1 MQKQKKRTRSQAGF
15 TLLEV
20 LLAVVI
26 MGVSLTTI
34 LLQFQTALHAGS
46 ISQERTNAVIYAKEK
61 LESLKIEDE
70 LSESSQSGILE
81 SGYEW
86 ETEVSLYEYEEYEDQ
101 EEDISYEDL
110 RHETYKLRAAV
121 KWNSGINKRQ
131 VELITL
137 KTVTRKEWAK

>member
-1 MQKQKKRTRSQAGF
+1 MQKQKKRTRSEAGF

-26 MGVSLTTI
+26 LGVSLTTI
-34 LLQFQTALHAGS
+34 LLQFQTALRAGS

-70 LSESSQSGILE
+70 LSESSQSGTFE
-81 SGYEW
+81 NGYEW
-86 ETEVSLYEYEEYEDQ
+86 ETEVSLYEYEDQ

-110 RHETYKLRAAV
+110 RHETYKLRATV

-131 VELITL
+131 IELITL
-137 KTVTRKEWAK
+137 KTITRKEWAK

>member
-70 LSESSQSGILE
+70 LSESSQSGTFE
-81 SGYEW
+81 NGYEW
-86 ETEVSLYEYEEYEDQ
+86 ETEVSLYEYEEEDQ

-110 RHETYKLRAAV
+110 RHETYKLRATV

-131 VELITL
+131 IELITL
-137 KTVTRKEWAK
+137 KTITRKEWAK

>member
-1 MQKQKKRTRSQAGF
+1 MPKKKKPRSEAGF

-26 MGVSLTTI
+26 LGVSLTTI

-46 ISQERTNAVIYAKEK
+46 KSQERTNAVIYAKEK
-61 LESLKIEDE
+61 RESLKIEDD
-70 LSESSQSGILE
+70 LSESSQSGVLE

-86 ETEVSLYEYEEYEDQ
+86 ETEVSLYEYEDQ

-110 RHETYKLRAAV
+110 RHETYKLRATV

>member
-1 MQKQKKRTRSQAGF
+1 MQKKKNPRSESGF

-26 MGVSLTTI
+26 LGVSLTTI

-70 LSESSQSGILE
+70 LSESIQGGALE
-81 SGYEW
+81 SGHEW
-86 ETEVSLYEYEEYEDQ
+86 ETEVSLYKYEDQ
-101 EEDISYEDL
+101 AEDISYEDL
-110 RHETYKLRAAV
+110 RRETYKLRATV

>member
-1 MQKQKKRTRSQAGF
+1 LQKQKKRTRSQAGF

-26 MGVSLTTI
+26 LGVSLTTI

-70 LSESSQSGILE
+70 LSESSQSGTFE
-81 SGYEW
+81 NGYEW
-86 ETEVSLYEYEEYEDQ
+86 ETKVSLYEYEDQ

-110 RHETYKLRAAV
+110 RHETYKLRATV

-131 VELITL
+131 IELITL

>member
-1 MQKQKKRTRSQAGF
+1 MQKKKKPRSEAGF

-26 MGVSLTTI
+26 LGVSLTSI

-46 ISQERTNAVIYAKEK
+46 ISQDRTNAVIYAKEK

-70 LSESSQSGILE
+70 LSESSQSGVLE

-86 ETEVSLYEYEEYEDQ
+86 ETEVSLYEYEDQ
-101 EEDISYEDL
+101 ADDISYEDL
-110 RHETYKLRAAV
+110 RHETYKLRATV

>member
-1 MQKQKKRTRSQAGF
+1 LQKQKKRTRSQAGF

-70 LSESSQSGILE
+70 LSESSQSGTFE
-81 SGYEW
+81 NGYEW
-86 ETEVSLYEYEEYEDQ
+86 ETEVSLYEYEEEDQ

-137 KTVTRKEWAK
+137 KTVTRNEWAK

>member
-70 LSESSQSGILE
+70 LSESSQSGTFE
-81 SGYEW
+81 NGYEW
-86 ETEVSLYEYEEYEDQ
+86 ETEVSLYEYEEEDQ

-137 KTVTRKEWAK
+137 KTVTRNEWAK

>member
-1 MQKQKKRTRSQAGF
+1 MQKKKKPRSDAGF

-26 MGVSLTTI
+26 LGVSLTTI

-70 LSESSQSGILE
+70 LSESSQSGVLE

-86 ETEVSLYEYEEYEDQ
+86 ETEVSLYEYEDHEDQ
-101 EEDISYEDL
+101 DEDISDEDL
-110 RHETYKLRAAV
+110 RHETYKLRATV

-137 KTVTRKEWAK
+137 KTVI

>member
-1 MQKQKKRTRSQAGF
+1 MQKKKRPRSEAGF

-26 MGVSLTTI
+26 LGVSLTSI

-46 ISQERTNAVIYAKEK
+46 ISQDRTNAVIYAKEK

-70 LSESSQSGILE
+70 LSESSQSGVLE

-86 ETEVSLYEYEEYEDQ
+86 ETEVSLYEYEDQ
-101 EEDISYEDL
+101 ADDISYEDL
-110 RHETYKLRAAV
+110 RHETYKLRATV

-137 KTVTRKEWAK
+137 KTITRKEWAK

>member
-70 LSESSQSGILE
+70 LSESSQSGTFE
-81 SGYEW
+81 NGYEW
-86 ETEVSLYEYEEYEDQ
+86 ETEVSLYEYEEEDQ

-110 RHETYKLRAAV
+110 RHETYKLRATV

-131 VELITL
+131 VELMTL

>member
-1 MQKQKKRTRSQAGF
+1 MQKQKKKTRSEAGF

-26 MGVSLTTI
+26 LGVSLTTI
-34 LLQFQTALHAGS
+34 LLQFQTALRAGS

-70 LSESSQSGILE
+70 LSESSQSGVLE

-86 ETEVSLYEYEEYEDQ
+86 ETEVSLYEYEDQ
-101 EEDISYEDL
+101 EDDISYEDL
-110 RHETYKLRAAV
+110 RHETYKLRATV
-121 KWNSGINKRQ
+121 KWNFGINKRQ
-131 VELITL
+131 IELITL

>member
-70 LSESSQSGILE
+70 LSESSQSGTFE
-81 SGYEW
+81 NGYEW
-86 ETEVSLYEYEEYEDQ
+86 ETEVSLYEYEEEDQ

-137 KTVTRKEWAK
+137 KTVTKNEWAQ

>member
-1 MQKQKKRTRSQAGF
+1 MQKKKKPRSEAGF

-26 MGVSLTTI
+26 LGVSLTTI
-34 LLQFQTALHAGS
+34 LLQFQTALRAGS

-70 LSESSQSGILE
+70 LSESSQSGVLE

-86 ETEVSLYEYEEYEDQ
+86 ETEVSLYEYEDQ

-110 RHETYKLRAAV
+110 RHETYRLRAAV

-137 KTVTRKEWAK
+137 KTVNRKEWAE

>member
-70 LSESSQSGILE
+70 LSESSQSGTFE
-81 SGYEW
+81 NGYEW
-86 ETEVSLYEYEEYEDQ
+86 ETEVSLYEYEEEDQ

>member
-46 ISQERTNAVIYAKEK
+46 ISQEKTNAVIYAKEK

-70 LSESSQSGILE
+70 LSESSQSGTFE
-81 SGYEW
+81 NGYEW
-86 ETEVSLYEYEEYEDQ
+86 ETEVSLHEYEEEDP

-137 KTVTRKEWAK
+137 KTVTIKEWAK

>member
-1 MQKQKKRTRSQAGF
+1 MQKKRTRSQAGF

-61 LESLKIEDE
+61 LESLKIEVE
-70 LSESSQSGILE
+70 LSESSQSGTFE
-81 SGYEW
+81 NGYEW
-86 ETEVSLYEYEEYEDQ
+86 ETEVSLYEYEEEDQ

>member
-1 MQKQKKRTRSQAGF
+1 MQKKKKPRSEAGF

-26 MGVSLTTI
+26 LGVSLTTI

-46 ISQERTNAVIYAKEK
+46 ISQVRTNAVIYAKEK

-70 LSESSQSGILE
+70 LSESSQSGTFE
-81 SGYEW
+81 NGYEW
-86 ETEVSLYEYEEYEDQ
+86 ETEVSLYEYEDQ

-110 RHETYKLRAAV
+110 RHETYKLRATV

>member
-1 MQKQKKRTRSQAGF
+1 LQKKKKPRSEAGF

-26 MGVSLTTI
+26 LGVSLTTI
-34 LLQFQTALHAGS
+34 LLQFQTALRAGS

-70 LSESSQSGILE
+70 LSESSQSGVLE

-86 ETEVSLYEYEEYEDQ
+86 ETEVSLYEYEDQ

-110 RHETYKLRAAV
+110 RHETYKLRATV

-131 VELITL
+131 IELITL

>member
-1 MQKQKKRTRSQAGF
+1 LQKQKKRTRSQAGF

-26 MGVSLTTI
+26 LGVSLTTI

-70 LSESSQSGILE
+70 LSESSQSGTFE
-81 SGYEW
+81 NGYEW
-86 ETEVSLYEYEEYEDQ
+86 ETEVSLYEYEDQ

-131 VELITL
+131 IELITL

>member
-1 MQKQKKRTRSQAGF
+1 LQKQKKRTRSQAGF

-26 MGVSLTTI
+26 LGVSLTTI

-70 LSESSQSGILE
+70 LSESSQSGVLE

-86 ETEVSLYEYEEYEDQ
+86 ETEVSLYEYEDQ
-101 EEDISYEDL
+101 ADDISYEDL
-110 RHETYKLRAAV
+110 RHETYKLRATV

-137 KTVTRKEWAK
+137 KTITRKEWAK

>member
-1 MQKQKKRTRSQAGF
+1 MQKKKRTRSQAGF

-61 LESLKIEDE
+61 LESLKIEDG
-70 LSESSQSGILE
+70 LSESSQSGVLE

-86 ETEVSLYEYEEYEDQ
+86 ETEVSLYEYEEEDQ

-110 RHETYKLRAAV
+110 RHETYKLRATV

-137 KTVTRKEWAK
+137 KTVTRNEWAK

>member
-61 LESLKIEDE
+61 LESLKIENE
-70 LSESSQSGILE
+70 LSESSQSGVLE

-86 ETEVSLYEYEEYEDQ
+86 ETEVSLYEYEEEDQ

>member
-1 MQKQKKRTRSQAGF
+1 MQKKKKPRSEAGF

-26 MGVSLTTI
+26 LGVSLTSI

-46 ISQERTNAVIYAKEK
+46 ISQDRTNAVIYAKEK

-70 LSESSQSGILE
+70 LSESSQSGVLE

-86 ETEVSLYEYEEYEDQ
+86 ETEVSLYEYEDQ
-101 EEDISYEDL
+101 ADDISYEDL
-110 RHETYKLRAAV
+110 RHETYKLRATI

>member
-1 MQKQKKRTRSQAGF
+1 MQKKKRPRSEAGF

-26 MGVSLTTI
+26 LGVSLTSI

-46 ISQERTNAVIYAKEK
+46 ISQDRTNAVIYAKEK

-70 LSESSQSGILE
+70 LSESSQSGVLE

-86 ETEVSLYEYEEYEDQ
+86 ETEVSLYEYEDQ
-101 EEDISYEDL
+101 ADDISYEDL
-110 RHETYKLRAAV
+110 RHETYKLRATV

>member
-1 MQKQKKRTRSQAGF
+1 MQKKKRTKSQSGF

-70 LSESSQSGILE
+70 LSESSQSGTFE
-81 SGYEW
+81 NGYEW
-86 ETEVSLYEYEEYEDQ
+86 ETEVSLYEYEEEDQ

>member
-1 MQKQKKRTRSQAGF
+1 MQKQKKRPRSEAGF

-26 MGVSLTTI
+26 LGVSLTTI

-70 LSESSQSGILE
+70 LSESSQSGVLE

-86 ETEVSLYEYEEYEDQ
+86 ETEVSLYEYEEEDQ

-110 RHETYKLRAAV
+110 RHETYKLRATV

>member
-1 MQKQKKRTRSQAGF
+1 MSKKKKPRSKAGF

-26 MGVSLTTI
+26 LGVSLTTI
-34 LLQFQTALHAGS
+34 LLQFQTALRAGS

-70 LSESSQSGILE
+70 LSESSQSGTFE
-81 SGYEW
+81 NGYEW
-86 ETEVSLYEYEEYEDQ
+86 ETEVSLYEYEEEDQ

>member
-1 MQKQKKRTRSQAGF
+1 LQKKKKPRSEAGF

-70 LSESSQSGILE
+70 LSESSQSGTFE
-81 SGYEW
+81 NGYEW
-86 ETEVSLYEYEEYEDQ
+86 ETEVSLYEYEDQ

>member
-61 LESLKIEDE
+61 LESLKIEAE
-70 LSESSQSGILE
+70 LFESSQSGTFE
-81 SGYEW
+81 NGYEW
-86 ETEVSLYEYEEYEDQ
+86 ETEVSLYEYEEEDQ

>member
-1 MQKQKKRTRSQAGF
+1 LQKQKKRTRSQAGF

-70 LSESSQSGILE
+70 LSESSQGGVLE

-86 ETEVSLYEYEEYEDQ
+86 ETEVSLYEYEEEDQ

>member
-26 MGVSLTTI
+26 LGVSLTTI

-70 LSESSQSGILE
+70 LSESSQSGTFE
-81 SGYEW
+81 NGYEW
-86 ETEVSLYEYEEYEDQ
+86 ETEVSLYEYEDQ

-131 VELITL
+131 IELITL

>member
-1 MQKQKKRTRSQAGF
+1 MQKKKITKSQSGF

-70 LSESSQSGILE
+70 LSESSQSGTFE
-81 SGYEW
+81 NGYEW
-86 ETEVSLYEYEEYEDQ
+86 ETEVSLYEYEEEDQ